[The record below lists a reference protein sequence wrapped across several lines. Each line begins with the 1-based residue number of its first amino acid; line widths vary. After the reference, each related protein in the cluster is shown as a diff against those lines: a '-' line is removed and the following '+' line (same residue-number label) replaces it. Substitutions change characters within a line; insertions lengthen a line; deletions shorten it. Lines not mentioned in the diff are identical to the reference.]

1 MKMKKTG
8 TLILT
13 AAVAAS
19 IFAGCSQPTE
29 ETTVNVSDPTAL
41 TTAPVETAPSETAP
55 AETEP
60 EIPESMEDVYG
71 NQITNYLN
79 HQYYFNGEPVPM
91 WESNYYFMET
101 FNVLGESAGYNGAP
115 LTTYGFVDLAAE
127 YPGEEFATY
136 GDFLVRQAEET
147 IQSKCILCMRAEAE
161 GITLSDES
169 YAQIDKLVEDY
180 RNYVAQL
187 NITLE
192 DYLKISLGP
201 DIDEAAFKKIWEVD
215 YLSNEYANHYCSNYD
230 ATLPQIRYV
239 FFPATEADE
248 QEIRDAASD
257 AASQLKDACEN
268 DIEKLPTLAEEA
280 KAAGTNLDYG
290 DLSIPLEQFPI
301 NLEEWAWSESRSA
314 GDIDI
319 VVEPD
324 LGYFVVGY
332 LGTTP
337 DREKATEALIGEI
350 RADIEA
356 NTYDFHTDEP
366 FGAAP
371 AAPTA
376 TPVPETS
383 QTEPSAQVSFDPNA
397 TSPTTPSGS
406 AAPLSNAKTND
417 VIAVVLYTLAGV
429 AIAAVVVLLIAAAV
443 KKSKNAPDKSE
454 AFDDEED
461 DDEESETDASESDED
476 EEDDEDDGE

>member
-8 TLILT
+8 TLVLT

-19 IFAGCSQPTE
+19 IFAGCSQPAE
-29 ETTVNVSDPTAL
+29 ETTVIVSETTTQL
-41 TTAPVETAPSETAP
+41 TTAPSETAP
-55 AETEP
+55 AETEL
-60 EIPESMEDVYG
+60 EIPESMEEVYG
-71 NQITNYLN
+71 NQIGNYLN
-79 HQYYFNGEPVPM
+79 HQYYFNGEPIPV
-91 WESNYYFMET
+91 WESNYYFVET
-101 FNVLGESAGYNGAP
+101 FNVLSESSGYNGGP
-115 LTTYGFVDLAAE
+115 STTYGFVDLAAE

-136 GDFLVRQAEET
+136 GDYLVRQAEET

-169 YAQIDKLVEDY
+169 YAQIDGLVEDY

-187 NITLE
+187 NVTLD
-192 DYLKISLGP
+192 DYLRISLGP
-201 DIDEAAFKKIWEVD
+201 DIDEATFKKIWEID
-215 YLSNEYANHYCSNYD
+215 YLSNEYANYYCSNYD
-230 ATLPQIRYV
+230 ATIPQIRYV

-248 QEIRDAASD
+248 QAVRDAASE
-257 AASQLKDACEN
+257 AATQLKDACEN
-268 DIEKLPTLAEEA
+268 DIEKIPTVAEEA
-280 KAAGTNLDYG
+280 RSAGTNLDYG
-290 DLSIPLEQFPI
+290 DLAIPLEQFPI

-319 VVEPD
+319 VVEPE
-324 LGYFVVGY
+324 LGYFLVGY
-332 LGTTP
+332 LGTTA
-337 DREKATEALIGEI
+337 DTEKATEALIAEI

-366 FGAAP
+366 FQAAP

-376 TPVPETS
+376 TPVPETEPA

-397 TSPTTPSGS
+397 TSAATPSGNP
-406 AAPLSNAKTND
+406 APLSTAKSND

-429 AIAAVVVLLIAAAV
+429 AIAFVIGLLIVTAV

-461 DDEESETDASESDED
+461 DESETEANESDED
-476 EEDDEDDGE
+476 GEEDEDDGE